1 MKISSG
7 ATAELLCL
15 REAARRL
22 EWRPAFLAALL
33 VTSVVACSPR
43 KHPPQPAPE
52 KREIVVG
59 AAISLREAFLEIGQA
74 FQKQT
79 GTTVRFS
86 FGASGVLEKQIEAG
100 APLDVFA
107 SAGERE
113 MAELQGKGLIQIS
126 SRADFARN
134 TLVLVAPVDA
144 KLRLPSLAALAGN
157 EVKRVAI
164 GNPSTVPAG
173 YYAQQLL
180 RSLQLW
186 ETLEPKLI
194 PAENVRQVLD
204 YVMRGEVDAGIV
216 YSTDVAIAHGQV
228 KVCAEAPQGKY
239 GPILYPIAI
248 LQTAANNPMAHSFES
263 MVLGAEGQT
272 ILAKYGFRNTR

>member
-1 MKISSG
+1 MKISSSEK
-7 ATAELLCL
+7 AEPRRL
-15 REAARRL
+15 REAVRRL
-22 EWRPAFLAALL
+22 EWRTALVAAFLVASL
-33 VTSVVACSPR
+33 VACAPR
-43 KHPPQPAPE
+43 KHPSKPTPE
-52 KREIVVG
+52 KHEIVVG

-74 FQKQT
+74 FKKKT
-79 GTTVRFS
+79 GTTVHFT

-100 APLDVFA
+100 APVDVFA

-134 TLVLVAPVDA
+134 ALVLVAPADS
-144 KLRLPSLAALAGN
+144 KLRLRSFASLSDK

-164 GNPSTVPAG
+164 GNPRTVPAG
-173 YYAQQLL
+173 FYAQQLL
-180 RSLQLW
+180 RTLNLW

-194 PAENVRQVLD
+194 PSENVRQVLD

-216 YSTDVAIAHGQV
+216 YSTDVAIAHGRV
-228 KVCAEAPQGKY
+228 KVCAEAPKGKY

-248 LQTAANNPMAHSFES
+248 LQTAANNLMAHRFES